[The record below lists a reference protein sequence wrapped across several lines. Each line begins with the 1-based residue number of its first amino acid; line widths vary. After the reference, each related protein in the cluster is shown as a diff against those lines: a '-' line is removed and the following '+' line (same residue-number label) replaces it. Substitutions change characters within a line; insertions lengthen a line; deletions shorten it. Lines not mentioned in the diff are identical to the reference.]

1 MRRLAPYLPGQI
13 VLETLGRTSGK
24 PRLTPLGGGLDGS
37 TVWIV
42 SEFGRASNYVR
53 NIEANPRVRV
63 QLGKTWH
70 AGVATIL
77 DDDDATARLRHLPR
91 YNGLAVRL
99 VGSDLL
105 TIRIDLSSEQTDD
118 GGPSRDR

>member
-1 MRRLAPYLPGQI
+1 MRRLAPYVPGQI
-13 VLETLGRTSGK
+13 VLETVGRTSGQ
-24 PRLTPLGGGLDGS
+24 PRLTPLGGRRDGH

-53 NIEANPRVRV
+53 NIEANPDVRV
-63 QLGKTWH
+63 QLGRTWH

-77 DDDDATARLRHLPR
+77 DDDDATARLRQLPR
-91 YNGLAVRL
+91 YNSLVVRL

-105 TIRIDLSSEQTDD
+105 TVRIDLSS
-118 GGPSRDR
+118 

>member
-105 TIRIDLSSEQTDD
+105 TIRIDLSS
-118 GGPSRDR
+118 